1 MKTPQFNFDL
11 IRKSNIWAIIENDHN
26 LQANLFSFL
35 IHFVL
40 FIFMIFSIQ
49 WQTNIPN
56 YAEVELWDAVPTQV
70 KNNQIKTPPKKSKQ
84 IKKVKSKPNPN
95 KISKEQMRINE
106 EAEIKLK
113 KKKIAK
119 KKALAR
125 KKKLEEIKKIQAKFL
140 KQEEIAKLQDKV
152 LEQEKLD
159 QIKDK
164 LREQERVESLQDSFR
179 EEELK
184 KKPSLAIEADKEVL
198 AGINSGELDRYKA
211 LIQQKIQQ
219 NVNNQLCGLDRIELE
234 FEISLMPTG
243 DLLGEPK
250 MTQSSNIES
259 CDAAVERA
267 ILLSQPL
274 PIPKD
279 SKLFKRLKYLKLKFH
294 PNGHYDL

>member
-1 MKTPQFNFDL
+1 MNTPQFNFDF
-11 IRKSNIWAIIENDHN
+11 IRNLNIWTTLENDHN

-35 IHFVL
+35 IHFLL

-49 WQTNIPN
+49 WQTKIPN
-56 YAEVELWDAVPTQV
+56 YAEVELWDAVPTQ
-70 KNNQIKTPPKKSKQ
+70 TKSKQ
-84 IKKVKSKPNPN
+84 IKKESK
-95 KISKEQMRINE
+95 KIKKIKVIPPKITKEQLKINE

-113 KKKIAK
+113 KKKAAE

-125 KKKLEEIKKIQAKFL
+125 KKKLQEIKKLQAKLL
-140 KQEEIAKLQDKV
+140 KQEEIERLQNKV

-164 LREQERVESLQDSFR
+164 LLEQEKVDKLQDSIR
-179 EEELK
+179 DEELV
-184 KKPSLAIEADKEVL
+184 KKPRLAIEADKELL
-198 AGINSGELDRYKA
+198 AGINSGELDRFKA

-219 NVNNQLCGLDRIELE
+219 NVNNQLCGLDRVELE

-250 MTQSSNIES
+250 MTQSSKIAS

-267 ILLSQPL
+267 ILQSQPL

-279 SKLFKRLKYLKLKFH
+279 NKLFKRLKDLKLKFH

>member
-1 MKTPQFNFDL
+1 MNIPQFNFDL
-11 IRKSNIWAIIENDHN
+11 IRKSNIWAIIEDDHN

-40 FIFMIFSIQ
+40 FIFMIFSIE
-49 WQTNIPN
+49 WQTKIPN
-56 YAEVELWDAVPTQV
+56 YAEVELWDAIPTQL
-70 KNNQIKTPPKKSKQ
+70 KNKQNKAQPKKNKQ
-84 IKKVKSKPNPN
+84 IKKIKVNPP
-95 KISKEQMRINE
+95 KITKQQIKINE

-113 KKKIAK
+113 KKRVAK
-119 KKALAR
+119 KKALVK
-125 KKKLEEIKKIQAKFL
+125 KKKLQEIKKLQAKLL
-140 KQEEIAKLQDKV
+140 KQEEIEKLQDKV

-164 LREQERVESLQDSFR
+164 LREQERVESMQENFR
-179 EEELK
+179 EAELK

-243 DLLGEPK
+243 DLLGDPK

-279 SKLFKRLKYLKLKFH
+279 SKLFRRLKYLKLKFH

>member
-1 MKTPQFNFDL
+1 MKISQFNFDL
-11 IRKSNIWAIIENDHN
+11 IRKSNFWDILEDDHN

-49 WQTNIPN
+49 WQTKIPN
-56 YAEVELWDAVPTQV
+56 YAEVELWDAIPTQL
-70 KNNQIKTPPKKSKQ
+70 KNKQSKTQPKKNKQ
-84 IKKVKSKPNPN
+84 IKKIKVKPP
-95 KISKEQMRINE
+95 KITKQQIKINE

-113 KKKIAK
+113 KKRVAK
-119 KKALAR
+119 KKALAK
-125 KKKLEEIKKIQAKFL
+125 KKKLQEIKKLQAKLL
-140 KQEEIAKLQDKV
+140 KQEEIEKLQDKV

-164 LREQERVESLQDSFR
+164 LREQEKVESMQENFR
-179 EEELK
+179 EAELK
-184 KKPSLAIEADKEVL
+184 KKPTIAIEADKEVL

>member
-1 MKTPQFNFDL
+1 MCIYNFDL
-11 IRKSNIWAIIENDHN
+11 IRKSNIWAIIEDDHN

-35 IHFVL
+35 IHFAL
-40 FIFMIFSIQ
+40 FIFMIFSIE
-49 WQTNIPN
+49 WQTKIPN
-56 YAEVELWDAVPTQV
+56 YAEVELWDAIPTQL
-70 KNNQIKTPPKKSKQ
+70 KNKQNKAQPKKNKQ
-84 IKKVKSKPNPN
+84 IKKIKVNPP
-95 KISKEQMRINE
+95 KITKQQIKINE

-113 KKKIAK
+113 KKRVAK
-119 KKALAR
+119 KKALVK
-125 KKKLEEIKKIQAKFL
+125 KKKLQEIKKLQAKLL
-140 KQEEIAKLQDKV
+140 KQEEIEKLQDKV

-164 LREQERVESLQDSFR
+164 LREQERVESMQENFR
-179 EEELK
+179 EAELK

-250 MTQSSNIES
+250 MTQSSKISS

-267 ILLSQPL
+267 ILQSQPL

-279 SKLFKRLKYLKLKFH
+279 KKLFKRLKDLKLKFH